1 LAGND
6 FLGQKQQQRANR
18 LLTANDALTPDAVV
32 IYSSRVKLLRLILG
46 ASVFLALSLL
56 FWKARIVSNQTGLTA
71 CVFFGAG
78 LGFGLVMWLRKRP
91 ALIVNSV
98 GLFDQSS
105 TLTGYAV
112 RWDEADAIY
121 ISSTALEGSKLRF
134 LCIRLKD
141 PDAFISRQETLRA
154 MLMKANVRE
163 LGAPVAIS
171 AMILSVT
178 LEELVTIIRQKCPA
192 LRVL

>member
-6 FLGQKQQQRANR
+6 SLGQKQQQMADR
-18 LLTANDALTPDAVV
+18 LLTVDEFRTPDAVV
-32 IYSSRVKLLRLILG
+32 IYSSRVKLVRLILG
-46 ASVFLALSLL
+46 ASLFLALSLL
-56 FWKARIVSNQTGLTA
+56 FWKARIVNNQAGLAA

-78 LGFGLVMWLRKRP
+78 LGFGLIMWFRKRP

-121 ISSTALEGSKLRF
+121 ISSTALEGSRLRF
-134 LCIRLKD
+134 LSIRLKH
-141 PDAFISRQETLRA
+141 PDAFIGRQEPLRA

-171 AMILSVT
+171 AMILSIT
-178 LEELVTIIRQKCPA
+178 LEELVKIIRQKCPG

>member
-1 LAGND
+1 VVGND
-6 FLGQKQQQRANR
+6 SLAQQHRANGVSNAR
-18 LLTANDALTPDAVV
+18 EFLTPDAVV
-32 IYSSRVKLLRLILG
+32 IYSSRVKLLRLVLG

-56 FWKARIVSNQTGLTA
+56 FWKARIVNNQTGLTA

-78 LGFGLVMWLRKRP
+78 LGFGLIMWFRKRP
-91 ALIVNSV
+91 ALIVNSL
-98 GLFDQSS
+98 GIFDQSS

-134 LCIRLKD
+134 LSIRLKD
-141 PDAFISRQETLRA
+141 PDGFIAHQEPLRA
-154 MLMKANVRE
+154 MLMKANVRQ

-178 LEELVTIIRQKCPA
+178 LEELVAIIRQKCPTI
-192 LRVL
+192 RVS

>member
-6 FLGQKQQQRANR
+6 SLGQKQQRANR
-18 LLTANDALTPDAVV
+18 LLTAEEFLTPDAVV
-32 IYSSRVKLLRLILG
+32 IYSSRAKLLPLVLG

-56 FWKARIVSNQTGLTA
+56 LWKALVISNQAGLTA

-78 LGFGLVMWLRKRP
+78 LGLGLVMWFRKRP
-91 ALIVNSV
+91 ALIINST
-98 GLFDQSS
+98 GIFDQSS

-112 RWDEADAIY
+112 LWDEADAIY
-121 ISSTALEGSKLRF
+121 VSSTALEGSKLRF
-134 LCIRLKD
+134 LSIRLKD
-141 PDAFISRQETLRA
+141 PEAFIRRQEPVRA
-154 MLMKANVRE
+154 MLMKANVSQ

-171 AMILSVT
+171 AMILSVS

-192 LRVL
+192 LRAL

>member
-1 LAGND
+1 MAGNGPS
-6 FLGQKQQQRANR
+6 GQKQQRANR
-18 LLTANDALTPDAVV
+18 LLTADEFLTPDAVV
-32 IYSSRVKLLRLILG
+32 IYSSRAKLLPLVLG

-56 FWKARIVSNQTGLTA
+56 LWKTRIISNQAGLTA
-71 CVFFGAG
+71 CVFFSAG
-78 LGFGLVMWLRKRP
+78 LGFGLVMWFRKRP
-91 ALIVNSV
+91 VLIINSI

-112 RWDEADAIY
+112 LWDEAEAIY
-121 ISSTALEGSKLRF
+121 TSSTALEGSKFRF
-134 LCIRLKD
+134 LSIRLKD
-141 PDAFISRQETLRA
+141 PEEFIRRQEPIRG
-154 MLMKANVRE
+154 MMMKANVSQ

-178 LEELVTIIRQKCPA
+178 LEELVMIIRQKCPT